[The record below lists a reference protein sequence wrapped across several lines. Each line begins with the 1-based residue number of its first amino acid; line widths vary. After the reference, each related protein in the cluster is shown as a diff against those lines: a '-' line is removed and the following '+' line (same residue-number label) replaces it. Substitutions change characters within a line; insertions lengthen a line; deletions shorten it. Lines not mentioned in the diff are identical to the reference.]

1 MRTFFDEL
9 KNGTRNYRTVA
20 SLSGQ
25 ITQEYRGRCV
35 LELLQ
40 NAHDALGGARPD
52 DPRQISFVLV
62 TEPEPVLLIA
72 NSGRPFRQKDFEGIC
87 QLGQSPKDPNESV
100 GNKGL
105 GFQSVL
111 EVSTRPQIWSTTAK
125 AGDAEFVFGFD
136 PAGTVHLVEQAV
148 ADIESGLSTSHAVA
162 GRRIINWSEDQL
174 RDYQSRDPPGGT
186 VDAAREAK
194 RYMSP
199 YSIPLR
205 IEETPAEVA
214 GLLDAGHV
222 TVIRLRLDGG
232 RTGPTDKAVELN
244 EDSDR
249 AAGAAADRLQAMD
262 EAVSSIKDQLGRLDG
277 RSVVFLPDLEKL
289 TMEIDG
295 ERRVLDRIAASTA
308 DIPGSQPAR
317 EQVLLV
323 GRSGGDVQDDT
334 TREFRVW
341 TRVLGG
347 DSDPAEARRIRD
359 AVRHLPN
366 RWPEVRQVE
375 VGVAVEDT
383 ESPEPG
389 AFVIFLPTEVGTGT
403 GAHINGPF
411 YGSLDRR
418 QINFEDDYNALLLK
432 YVMDLALDV
441 AAKLTAGPPEG
452 WSARAVIDLL
462 ASAGTP
468 RAGDRPT
475 LMDQMRQ
482 RAEETQH
489 DLKKADL
496 LLCDNGWRGAA
507 NARIMPDVPG
517 DDPLGEDPWREVAGF
532 DVVSPE
538 LDRRHAEVEALL
550 TCLGGSAAPAP
561 TEWAATIERLA
572 ARIHGRETEASWDGF
587 LSSLLAVLPPE
598 LLSPRGTDAD
608 HLAVAKFLPTQDGRL
623 LSASDDN
630 SARVFFQPRRG
641 VDDAAEFV
649 GRVPASLQDRI
660 AFLHDGVRTHEG
672 PQRQNTDVQK
682 FLDGRFVQGFR
693 REDLLREV
701 VIPALPELPVTHGT
715 PAARRCS
722 EILGW
727 TLALLGTE
735 ETESLLKRLE
745 VLPVACH
752 GGWYPIREA
761 VFGPGWPDRNGEHL
775 ETLAAGLPDETA
787 ERLRERALLPPPDPA
802 WGTDVSDRADLLAR
816 IGVVDGLR
824 LESIDPLRF
833 SMSSDNRDLPREPPP
848 PLASAAWDNWRRAFR
863 DEVEPKYDG
872 WFEYELAG
880 VRLLP
885 GLDHLELL
893 KGPARRALSDL
904 IFTSIGHWENGW
916 QRATVTKRKGWS
928 WSISVTSP
936 VKHWLTTL
944 PWLDDHEP
952 QPLSQRWF
960 VPESLLRGQG
970 GRFAHLAPLSLK
982 LAHRLG
988 EDADQ
993 RARLERLGL
1002 NVYPTED
1009 DRTGPELL
1017 EALAD
1022 AWDKG
1027 ALPAG
1032 GFDVFLGQVRHAWRH
1047 LDPDRGLPGRFLIR
1061 TRPRSFQ
1068 IVTDVSDAYLPDDEM
1083 RTRSLRHHQKPI
1095 LEMRSEDARKVAN
1108 PLLAA
1113 AGVRRA
1119 SGLSERCVTDG
1130 IPATE
1135 GAEHAPALD
1144 RTELGWL
1151 PVVLLTL
1158 AAHGSAN
1165 SRGPATK
1172 AWQDAAARLRR
1183 ARVRSCGSLSL
1194 ELTDADQ
1201 VVASSEP
1208 SAHWLPDEGVLL
1220 VRPGSPYGE
1229 LAPACQAILERQDLL
1244 EKLRYVL
1251 RDLEEGAPEPSQEL
1265 IEAALDRAGVDAEAV
1280 SDIRHRWHGTT
1291 AYVVDRIRP
1300 VLKLLAIPADGLEAA
1315 AAETEALTKW
1325 LSLRLEERVARRWPA
1340 EKLISAARASRDDH
1354 AMGHEAW
1361 RNLGEISQLPAW
1373 NRTLAALGDRY
1384 AACENGDAGE
1394 QTKLRIQEAALLL
1407 RALAR
1412 QVAVE
1417 MRDADLF
1424 LRMEEASQDFEAPPD
1439 WSSRWWE
1446 VPFDTVLG
1454 HLRTAYVDELG
1465 VDSGP
1470 VDALDDA
1477 STLAELRAALVQ
1489 QGIAVDVDP
1498 YETFRR
1504 NENRL
1509 EKEIG
1514 QVRDLRRAWLEV
1526 SGTKPV
1532 PPRHEESGSPRMNS
1546 SAYLRDWSEAEIF
1559 EQALE
1564 TVNDAAFLRQCDGC
1578 RAVDEARA
1586 KLKVT
1591 AEVVEQARRKRLE
1604 QQRETKRANRTFT
1617 IAGKPFE
1624 VDGHESYGDLL
1635 ARLGTPPEPQGP
1647 SVKGDESTRLV
1658 PPGRGPTPR
1667 HRPAPAS
1674 PGRTSHLYSRP
1685 HLPGLVGIVG
1695 EMHAYRYLRSE
1706 FGTDVVTPASWVSEN
1721 GLKVL
1726 PPAGAEKR
1734 DASDRYGFD
1743 FRFANDGITWHFE
1756 VKATTE
1762 DDTSF
1767 SLPPSEI
1774 RAATS
1779 LANRGRDR
1787 WRILRIRSALSDRPE
1802 IDLLPNP
1809 FEAGFSDL
1817 FRLSSGGMT
1826 VRYALDAAT

>member
-40 NAHDALGGARPD
+40 NAHDALAGARPD
-52 DPRQISFVLV
+52 DPRRISFVLV
-62 TEPEPVLLIA
+62 IEPEPVLLIA

-111 EVSTRPQIWSTTAK
+111 EVSTRPQIWSMTAE
-125 AGDAEFVFGFD
+125 AGDPEFVFGFD

-148 ADIESGLSTSHAVA
+148 ADIESGFSTSHAVT

-174 RDYQSRDPPGGT
+174 RDYQRRDPPGEA

-214 GLLDAGHV
+214 ELLDAGHA

-232 RTGPTDKAVELN
+232 RTGTTDKAVELN

-249 AAGAAADRLQAMD
+249 AAGTAADRLQAMD

-277 RSVVFLPDLEKL
+277 RSVVFLPDLKKL
-289 TMEIDG
+289 TIEMDG
-295 ERRVLDRIAASTA
+295 ERRVLERIANSTA
-308 DIPGSQPAR
+308 DIPGSQPAS

-323 GRSGGDVQDDT
+323 GCSGGDVQDDT

-341 TRVLGG
+341 RRVLGG
-347 DSDPAEARRIRD
+347 DSDPAEAQRIRD
-359 AVRHLPN
+359 AVKHLPN

-418 QINFEDDYNALLLK
+418 QINFEDEYNALLLE
-432 YVMDLALDV
+432 YVTDLALDV
-441 AAKLTAGPPEG
+441 AAKLAAGPPEG

-462 ASAGTP
+462 ASAGTTP
-468 RAGDRPT
+468 AGDRPT

-496 LLCDNGWRGAA
+496 LLCDDGWRGTA

-532 DVVSPE
+532 DVVSSE
-538 LDRRHAEVEALL
+538 LDGRHAEVEALL
-550 TCLGGSAAPAP
+550 TCLGGSVAPTP

-587 LSSLLAVLPPE
+587 LSSLLAVLPQE

-608 HLAVAKFLPTQDGRL
+608 PLAGAKFLPTQDGRL
-623 LSASDDN
+623 LSASDDK

-641 VDDAAEFV
+641 VDDAAAFV
-649 GRVPASLQDRI
+649 GRVPSSLQDRI

-701 VIPALPELPVTHGT
+701 VIPALPELPAPHDSSE
-715 PAARRCS
+715 ASRCA
-722 EILGW
+722 EILKW
-727 TLALLGTE
+727 TLALIGNE
-735 ETESLLKRLE
+735 ESETLAGLLKR
-745 VLPVACH
+745 LPVACH
-752 GGWYPIREA
+752 SGWFAAGEA
-761 VFGPGWPDRNGEHL
+761 VFGPGWVGRHGESVR
-775 ETLAAGLPDETA
+775 TLAEGLPA
-787 ERLRERALLPPPDPA
+787 GSNRLLEKALLPPQDPR
-802 WGTDVSDRADLLAR
+802 WGLDAEASDTLFQRS
-816 IGVVDGLR
+816 GVVDGLPIR
-824 LESIDPLRF
+824 TAEPVHF
-833 SMSSDNRDLPREPPP
+833 PMSASYRELPREAPEDTPQT
-848 PLASAAWDNWRRAFR
+848 AWDDWLRACGDELKPEIKSRTSYKLDDIYLATEIHSFR
-863 DEVEPKYDG
+863 DLEP
-872 WFEYELAG
+872 
-880 VRLLP
+880 
-885 GLDHLELL
+885 
-893 KGPARRALSDL
+893 PAREALSAL
-904 IFTSIGHWENGW
+904 IISSLEEWDDDWESA
-916 QRATVTKRKGWS
+916 QLTRPRYPAYPRP
-928 WSISVTSP
+928 VTSP
-936 VKHWLTTL
+936 LKHWLTTL
-944 PWLDDHEP
+944 PWLHDNELEP
-952 QPLSQRWF
+952 HALCQRWF

-988 EDADQ
+988 ENPEL

-1027 ALPAG
+1027 AMPAG

-1047 LDPDRGLPGRFLIR
+1047 LDSDRGLPRRFLIR
-1061 TRPRSFQ
+1061 TRPRAFQ
-1068 IVTDVSDAYLPDDEM
+1068 IVTGLADAYLPDDEM
-1083 RTRSLRHHQKPI
+1083 RTRSLRDHKKPI
-1095 LEMRSEDARKVAN
+1095 LEMRPVRSSIGA
-1108 PLLAA
+1108 LLDELK
-1113 AGVRRA
+1113 VRRA
-1119 SGLSERCVTDG
+1119 SDLDEYSLADG
-1130 IPATE
+1130 RPAAEKADGAVPIEDTE
-1135 GAEHAPALD
+1135 V
-1144 RTELGWL
+1144 RWL
-1151 PVVLLTL
+1151 PLVLLTL
-1158 AAHGSAN
+1158 AAHGGAS

-1172 AWQDAAARLRR
+1172 AWQDAAARLRG
-1183 ARVRSCGSLSL
+1183 ARVHSCGSLSV
-1194 ELTDADQ
+1194 ELTDAEQ

-1208 SAHWLPDEGVLL
+1208 SAHWLSDKGVLL
-1220 VRPGSPYGE
+1220 IRPGSPYEE
-1229 LAPACQAILERQDLL
+1229 LAPASQAILERQDLL
-1244 EKLRYVL
+1244 ERLRYVL

-1265 IEAALDRAGVDAEAV
+1265 IEAALDRAGVDAEAFA
-1280 SDIRHRWHGTT
+1280 DIRHRWHGNT

-1325 LSLRLEERVARRWPA
+1325 LSSRLEERLARRWPA
-1340 EKLISAARASRDDH
+1340 ERLISAARASLDDR
-1354 AMGHEAW
+1354 AMGHEVW

-1373 NRTLAALGDRY
+1373 NGTLAELGDSY
-1384 AACENGDAGE
+1384 AECENGDAAE
-1394 QTKLRIQEAALLL
+1394 QATLRIREAAPLL

-1412 QVAVE
+1412 HIAVE
-1417 MRDADLF
+1417 VKDADLF
-1424 LRMEEASQDFEAPPD
+1424 LRMEEASQDFEAPPH

-1446 VPFDTVLG
+1446 VPFDAVLG
-1454 HLRTAYVDELG
+1454 ELRNAYVDELA
-1465 VDSGP
+1465 VHSALI
-1470 VDALDDA
+1470 DALDDV
-1477 STLAELRAALVQ
+1477 STLAELRTALVQ
-1489 QGIAVDVDP
+1489 RGIAVDVDP
-1498 YETFRR
+1498 YEAFRR

-1509 EKEIG
+1509 GKEIA
-1514 QVRDLRRAWLEV
+1514 QVHDLHRAWLEV

-1532 PPRHEESGSPRMNS
+1532 PPRHEASGPPRMDS
-1546 SAYLRDWSEAEIF
+1546 SAYLRDWSEADIF
-1559 EQALE
+1559 ERALE
-1564 TVNDAAFLRQCDGC
+1564 TVDDAEFIRQCDGC

-1586 KLKVT
+1586 KLKVNP
-1591 AEVVEQARRKRLE
+1591 EVVEQTRRKRRAR
-1604 QQRETKRANRTFT
+1604 QREAERANRTFM

-1624 VDGHESYGDLL
+1624 VNRPESYGDLL
-1635 ARLGTPPEPQGP
+1635 ARLDTLPELKGP
-1647 SVKGDESTRLV
+1647 SVKSDESTRLV
-1658 PPGRGPTPR
+1658 PPGSGPAPR
-1667 HRPAPAS
+1667 NGPAPAS
-1674 PGRTSHLYSRP
+1674 PGRTSHLYSSP
-1685 HLPGLVGIVG
+1685 HLPIVVGVVG
-1695 EMHAYRYLRSE
+1695 EIHAYRYLQAQFGSE
-1706 FGTDVVTPASWVSEN
+1706 VVTPAAWVSEN
-1721 GLKVL
+1721 GLKVVRE
-1726 PPAGAEKR
+1726 AGAEKR
-1734 DASDRYGFD
+1734 DAKDSHGFD
-1743 FRFANDGITWHFE
+1743 FRFASDGITWHFE
-1756 VKATTE
+1756 AKATTD

-1774 RAATS
+1774 RAATR
-1779 LANRGRDR
+1779 LANGRRDR
-1787 WRILRIRSALSDRPE
+1787 WRILRVRRALTEKPE

-1809 FEAGFSDL
+1809 FETGFSDL
-1817 FRLSSGGMT
+1817 FRFSTSGLT

>member
-111 EVSTRPQIWSTTAK
+111 EVSTRPQIWSTTAE

-136 PAGTVHLVEQAV
+136 PAGTKRLVEQALTE
-148 ADIESGLSTSHAVA
+148 IESGLQPPHAA
-162 GRRIINWSEDQL
+162 TGRQIINWSEEQL
-174 RDYQSRDPPGGT
+174 HNYQERNRSGEAL
-186 VDAAREAK
+186 DAAREAR
-194 RYMSP
+194 RYVSP
-199 YSIPLR
+199 YSIPLPVD
-205 IEETPAEVA
+205 ETPPEV
-214 GLLDAGHV
+214 GELLDAGHV
-222 TVIRLRLDGG
+222 TVIRLPLDGG
-232 RTGPTDKAVELN
+232 RTGAFDRTAESIG
-244 EDSDR
+244 DSDR
-249 AAGAAADRLQAMD
+249 ARGTAADRRRAVD
-262 EAVSSIKDQLGRLDG
+262 EAVESIRDQLDRLDA
-277 RSVVFLPDLEKL
+277 RSAVFLPDLERL
-289 TMEIDG
+289 TINVDG
-295 ERRVLDRIAASTA
+295 DSRVLERIVYSTA
-308 DIPGSQPAR
+308 DLPGSRPAH
-317 EQVLLV
+317 EQLLLV
-323 GRSGGDVQDDT
+323 GRSAGNALDDT

-341 TRVLGG
+341 TRGLGG
-347 DSDPAEARRIRD
+347 DGDPAEARRIQD
-359 AVRHLPN
+359 AVKHLPN

-375 VGVAVEDT
+375 VGVAVEDSST
-383 ESPEPG
+383 PEPG
-389 AFVIFLPTEVGTGT
+389 TFVIFLPTEVGTGT
-403 GAHINGPF
+403 GAHINTPF

-418 QINFEDDYNALLLK
+418 QINFKDEYNALLLE
-432 YVMDLALDV
+432 YVKDLALDV
-441 AAKLTAGPPEG
+441 VTELAARPPEG
-452 WSARAVIDLL
+452 WRARAVVDLL
-462 ASAGTP
+462 GSAAAPG
-468 RAGDRPT
+468 GGVRPS
-475 LMDQMRQ
+475 LMDQPPQ
-482 RAEETQH
+482 TADETGR
-489 DLKKADL
+489 DVANAKLI
-496 LLCDNGWRGAA
+496 LCDRGWRDFRS
-507 NARIMPDVPG
+507 ARIMPEVPG
-517 DDPLGEDPWREVAGF
+517 DDPLGEVSWRKGAEFAIL
-532 DVVSPE
+532 SSE
-538 LDRRHAEVEALL
+538 LDGRHTEVKALL
-550 TCLGGSAAPAP
+550 KCFGGSPAP
-561 TEWAATIERLA
+561 TQSEWAATIERIA
-572 ARIHGRETEASWDGF
+572 ARLHSREIEASWDEF
-587 LSSLLAVLPPE
+587 LSSLLAVLPQQ
-598 LLSPRGTDAD
+598 LRSLRGRGAAD
-608 HLAVAKFLPTQDGRL
+608 PLCNAKFLPTQDGRL
-623 LSASDDN
+623 LCASDDN
-630 SARVFFQPRRG
+630 AVRIFFQPLRG
-641 VDDAAEFV
+641 LDDAAEFV
-649 GRVPASLQDRI
+649 GRIPASLQDRI
-660 AFLHDGVRTHEG
+660 AFLHDGVKTHEG
-672 PQRQNTDVQK
+672 PQRQNTEVQK

-693 REDLLREV
+693 REDLVRDV
-701 VIPALPELPVTHGT
+701 VLPALPELPVPHGGSE
-715 PAARRCS
+715 ANRCA
-722 EILGW
+722 EILKW
-727 TLALLGTE
+727 TLALIGNE
-735 ETESLLKRLE
+735 ESQTLAGLLKR
-745 VLPVACH
+745 LPVACH
-752 GGWYPIREA
+752 GGWFAAGEA
-761 VFGPGWPDRNGEHL
+761 VFGPGWIGRHGESVQ
-775 ETLAAGLPDETA
+775 TLAEGLPADSNQLLEK
-787 ERLRERALLPPPDPA
+787 ALLPPQDPR
-802 WGTDVSDRADLLAR
+802 WGLDAEASNALFESS
-816 IGVVDGLR
+816 GVIDGLPIR
-824 LESIDPLRF
+824 TAEPVHF
-833 SMSSDNRDLPREPPP
+833 FMSASYRELPREAPEATPQT
-848 PLASAAWDNWRRAFR
+848 AWDDWLRACGDELKPEIKSRTSYKLDDIYLATEIHSLR
-863 DEVEPKYDG
+863 D
-872 WFEYELAG
+872 
-880 VRLLP
+880 
-885 GLDHLELL
+885 LEA
-893 KGPARRALSDL
+893 PAREALSDL
-904 IFTSIGHWENGW
+904 IISSLEAWDDDWESAQLTRPRYPANRW
-916 QRATVTKRKGWS
+916 P
-928 WSISVTSP
+928 ITSP
-936 VKHWLTTL
+936 LKHWLTTL
-944 PWLDDHEP
+944 PWLHENELEP
-952 QPLSQRWF
+952 GPLCQRWF

-988 EDADQ
+988 ENPEL
-993 RARLERLGL
+993 RAKLERLGL

-1009 DRTGPELL
+1009 ERTGPELL

-1027 ALPAG
+1027 AMPAG
-1032 GFDVFLGQVRHAWRH
+1032 GFDVFLGQVRHAWKH

-1061 TRPRSFQ
+1061 TRPRAFQ
-1068 IVTDVSDAYLPDDEM
+1068 IVTDPADAYLPDDEM
-1083 RTRSLRHHQKPI
+1083 RTRSLRDHQKPI
-1095 LEMRSEDARKVAN
+1095 LEMRPVRSSIGALLDELKV
-1108 PLLAA
+1108 P
-1113 AGVRRA
+1113 RA
-1119 SGLSERCVTDG
+1119 SDLDEYSLADG
-1130 IPATE
+1130 RPAAEEADRAVPIEDTE
-1135 GAEHAPALD
+1135 V
-1144 RTELGWL
+1144 RWL
-1151 PVVLLTL
+1151 PLVLLTL
-1158 AAHGSAN
+1158 AAHGGAN
-1165 SRGPATK
+1165 PRGPATK
-1172 AWQDAAARLRR
+1172 AWQNAAARLRG
-1183 ARVRSCGSLSL
+1183 ARVHACGSLSV
-1194 ELTDADQ
+1194 ELMDADK

-1208 SAHWLPDEGVLL
+1208 SAHWLPDEGTLL
-1220 VRPGSPYGE
+1220 LRHGSPYDE
-1229 LAPACQAILERQDLL
+1229 LAPPSQAILERQDLL
-1244 EKLRYVL
+1244 KDLRLVL
-1251 RDLEEGAPEPSQEL
+1251 GALAERAPEPTQDQ
-1265 IEAALDRAGVDAEAV
+1265 IEEALDKAEIDAEAFA
-1280 SDIRHRWHGTT
+1280 DIRHRWHGNT
-1291 AYVVDRIRP
+1291 AHVVERIRP

-1325 LSLRLEERVARRWPA
+1325 LSPRLEERPTTGWSA
-1340 EKLISAARASRDDH
+1340 EELISAARASRDDRG
-1354 AMGHEAW
+1354 MGHEVW

-1373 NRTLAALGDRY
+1373 NEALAELGDRY

-1514 QVRDLRRAWLEV
+1514 QVRDLHRAWLEV
-1526 SGTKPV
+1526 LETKPV
-1532 PPRHEESGSPRMNS
+1532 PPRHEESGSPRMNA

-1591 AEVVEQARRKRLE
+1591 AEVVEQARRKRRE
-1604 QQRETKRANRTFT
+1604 RQREEQRAQKTEV

-1624 VDGHESYGDLL
+1624 VGLDSYGDLL
-1635 ARLGTPPEPQGP
+1635 ARLDTLPELKGP
-1647 SVKGDESTRLV
+1647 SVKSDESTRLV
-1658 PPGRGPTPR
+1658 QPGAGSSPKAWSP
-1667 HRPAPAS
+1667 PAS
-1674 PGRTSHLYSRP
+1674 PGRTSHLYASP
-1685 HLPGLVGIVG
+1685 HLPVLVGIVG

-1706 FGTDVVTPASWVSEN
+1706 FGSSVVTPAAWVSEN
-1721 GLKVL
+1721 SLQVL
-1726 PPAGAEKR
+1726 PLAGGEKR
-1734 DASDRYGFD
+1734 DASDSRGFD
-1743 FRFANDGITWHFE
+1743 FRFASDGITWHFE

-1774 RAATS
+1774 RAATR

-1787 WRILRIRSALSDRPE
+1787 WRILRIRSTLSDRPE